1 MQILKKALLGSVLLG
16 ATLLAQAGPSL
27 KVAVTDLA
35 YEERVQE
42 YFRSIRATEKSSLRA
57 SARESERDSEHSYSR
72 RASGS
77 LNARSESTY
86 SYDEGVYSYIERGEL
101 RKFTADIKGE
111 IVKSG

>member
-57 SARESERDSEHSYSR
+57 SARESERDPF
-72 RASGS
+72 
-77 LNARSESTY
+77 
-86 SYDEGVYSYIERGEL
+86 GVDL
-101 RKFTADIKGE
+101 LL
-111 IVKSG
+111 